1 MSEVVQKREH
11 VTTWPVP
18 DGLNGANGIL
28 ALSAVVMVSRL
39 AFEHVLEAV
48 GVLGLVVMFVLAVA
62 TALHGDLGVCGVL
75 VQKLAV
81 QELILALGFV

>member
-1 MSEVVQKREH
+1 MSEVVQKRGH

-18 DGLNGANGIL
+18 DGLNGANGHL